1 MENLDVKV
9 KDLSDENDQ
18 LRKENSK
25 LLTRINTLELE
36 NKLLKQ
42 YTSGNSSSQP
52 RKPIIL
58 MGIVLLVVFNVFT
71 LK

>member
-18 LRKENSK
+18 LRKDNSK